1 MKATQ
6 GVCRTNTFI
15 AGEWG
20 RNGKLS
26 DNTGW
31 TREQDRQKGFRR
43 KAKSDETKAREA
55 SEKRYVKR
63 SRVCDQCFQLKAVGT
78 DRCGCE

>member
-6 GVCRTNTFI
+6 GVIRTNSFI
-15 AGEWG
+15 ADEWG
-20 RNGKLS
+20 RNGRLS

-31 TREQDRQKGFRR
+31 TREQAAKKGFRR
-43 KAKSDETKAREA
+43 KPKSDETLAREA
-55 SEKRYVKR
+55 SESRYVKR
-63 SRVCDQCFQLKAVGT
+63 SRVCGTCFQLKAVGT